1 MRFNLLKND
10 KIIIS
15 VGIIILLVSAVGI
28 FTWKDTGGRKAIP
41 PITPTEKTYKI
52 TWAEEDITLPTK
64 SEFTSKN
71 EPTTLTITL
80 DRDLITSVEF
90 RLTWKDDKAFLGI
103 FGKDTL
109 TLKVTSPSG
118 EEKEDSQKAKEG
130 NITLTFSNLN
140 SKPSINEVKADT
152 LSDAE
157 NEIQKYIT
165 SEGKGDWKVEI
176 SVKVGELLKFRDKG
190 NDWELEVTYHYYK
203 PRFAEVSSSG
213 DGGEQ
218 VKETNQENN
227 EPTESQIRE
236 MSIYSMYKTF
246 SIKLWL

>member
-28 FTWKDTGGRKAIP
+28 FTWKDTGERKAIP

-71 EPTTLTITL
+71 EPTTLTIPL

-90 RLTWKDDKAFLGI
+90 RLTWEDDKAFLGM

-130 NITLTFSNLN
+130 NITLTFSGLN
-140 SKPSINEVKADT
+140 SKPSISEVKADT

-176 SVKVGELLKFRDKG
+176 SVNVGELLKFRDKG
-190 NDWELEVTYHYYK
+190 NDWELQVTYHYYE
-203 PRFAEVSSSG
+203 PQFAEVSSSG

-246 SIKLWL
+246 SAKLWL

>member
-1 MRFNLLKND
+1 MRFDLLKND
-10 KIIIS
+10 KIVIS

-28 FTWKDTGGRKAIP
+28 FTWKDTGERKAIP

-71 EPTTLTITL
+71 EPTTLTIPL

-90 RLTWKDDKAFLGI
+90 RLTWKDDKAFLGM
-103 FGKDTL
+103 FGKDAL

-130 NITLTFSNLN
+130 NITLTFSGLN
-140 SKPSINEVKADT
+140 SKPSISEVKADT

-176 SVKVGELLKFRDKG
+176 SVNVGELLKFRDKG
-190 NDWELEVTYHYYK
+190 NDWELQVTYHYYE
-203 PRFAEVSSSG
+203 PQFAEVSSSG

-246 SIKLWL
+246 SAKLWL

>member
-10 KIIIS
+10 KIVIS
-15 VGIIILLVSAVGI
+15 IGIIILLISATGI

-41 PITPTEKTYKI
+41 PVTPTGKTYKI
-52 TWAEEDITLPTK
+52 TWTEKDLTLPTK

-80 DRDLITSVEF
+80 DKDLITSVDF

-140 SKPSINEVKADT
+140 SKPSVSEIKADT

-165 SEGKGDWKVEI
+165 SKGKGDWKVEI

-190 NDWELEVTYHYYK
+190 NDWELEVTYHYYE
-203 PRFAEVSSSG
+203 PQFAEASNG
-213 DGGEQ
+213 GNTGGE
-218 VKETNQENN
+218 VKETVKNN

-246 SIKLWL
+246 SAKLWL